1 MKANNH
7 MIPFEKK
14 QAVFSRKKSFKWN
27 FYLPFI
33 STNQSL
39 MLTTIPEQ
47 PTLLPEQINIKHK
60 RQDQLFEIS
69 ELYLTW

>member
-14 QAVFSRKKSFKWN
+14 QAVFSRKNSFKWN

-33 STNQSL
+33 STNRSSI
-39 MLTTIPEQ
+39 LTTIPEQ
-47 PTLLPEQINIKHK
+47 PTLLPEQINVKHK
-60 RQDQLFEIS
+60 RQDQLIDIYMS
-69 ELYLTW
+69 YI